1 MSLPWLW
8 SVALLLWSK
17 LWVLAWLSQDRQ
29 SCRVHLM
36 VGTLQLKI
44 LKSRVDFSH
53 HVLVPVHPC
62 LVAIEVAELR
72 MVLVC
77 LVRVDWPRHGGHLD
91 HGWDL
96 LLGTLVEYVRP
107 CVLPPNECTHR
118 RGSGT
123 PSSRTGSPPSQCVV
137 EWFWTRSVWG
147 WWWFSYPS
155 HLAKPQVCTCGWFS
169 PAEPNNDTW
178 PRWLS
183 HQPVA
188 QKSWVLSSCRWWW
201 TLPRRGWS
209 TPRLSV
215 GACSWT

>member
-29 SCRVHLM
+29 SCHVHLM

-72 MVLVC
+72 MVLAC

-96 LLGTLVEYVRP
+96 LLGTLVEYALVFFRP
-107 CVLPPNECTHR
+107 TNVLIDGDLEPHLCAPVLLHLNVLWSGFGHDLFEDDDDFHIPHIWPSLRCVLVVGFLQQSPIMTH
-118 RGSGT
+118 GLGDCLIS
-123 PSSRTGSPPSQCVV
+123 
-137 EWFWTRSVWG
+137 
-147 WWWFSYPS
+147 
-155 HLAKPQVCTCGWFS
+155 
-169 PAEPNNDTW
+169 
-178 PRWLS
+178 LS
-183 HQPVA
+183 HKRVE
-188 QKSWVLSSCRWWW
+188 
-201 TLPRRGWS
+201 
-209 TPRLSV
+209 
-215 GACSWT
+215 CSLHVVDGGPCLVEGGQLLDCL